1 MSSTLSTTTLARR
14 STAPHWASRLGTHLL
29 LLLAAFIA
37 LLPFF
42 WMLST
47 ALKTQAE
54 VYTYPPVWIPLPP
67 HWENFTAALS
77 SRPFLLFFK
86 NTVVIATAVVVGDVL
101 SCTLV
106 GYGFARLRFPGR
118 DVLFM
123 VLLATIMM
131 PFIVRLVPLFVLF
144 QKLGWVNT
152 YLPLTVPAFFGT
164 PFFIFLVR
172 QFFLTI
178 PSEITD
184 AARVDGA
191 NELVIWWRI
200 MLPLSGPILA
210 VITILAFQQVWND
223 FLGPLIFLSDQSM
236 KTLALGLQTMLESGS
251 GAQPYHWLMAVATTM
266 TLPVVLLFLVF
277 QRYFIQG
284 VVMSGLK
291 G

>member
-1 MSSTLSTTTLARR
+1 VTQTAVARVLPR
-14 STAPHWASRLGTHLL
+14 VGIHFA
-29 LLLAAFIA
+29 LLATAMFA

-42 WMLST
+42 WLVST
-47 ALKTQAE
+47 ALKTQAQ
-54 VYTYPPVWIPLPP
+54 VYTYPPVWVPLPP
-67 HWENFTAALS
+67 QWQNFPEALT
-77 SRPFLLFFK
+77 SRPFFLFFQ
-86 NTVVIATAVVVGDVL
+86 NTLLIAVTVIVGDIF

-118 DVLFM
+118 DALFV

-144 QKLGWVNT
+144 QQLGWVNS
-152 YLPLTVPAFFGT
+152 YQPLTVPAFFGN
-164 PFFIFLVR
+164 PFFIFLAR

-178 PSEITD
+178 PAELTD

-191 NELVIWWRI
+191 NELTIWWRI

-223 FLGPLIFLSDQSM
+223 FLQPLIFLSDQSM
-236 KTLALGLQTMLESGS
+236 KTLALGLHSMLESGS
-251 GAQPYHWLMAVATTM
+251 GAQPYHRLMAVATTM
-266 TLPVVLLFLVF
+266 TLPVVLLFVVF

>member
-1 MSSTLSTTTLARR
+1 MSSALSTTSGARP
-14 STAPHWASRLGTHLL
+14 SAVPGWVARLSTHLL
-29 LLLAAFIA
+29 LLMAAIIA

-42 WMLST
+42 WMVTT

-54 VYTYPPVWIPLPP
+54 VYTYPPIWIPLPP
-67 HWENFTAALS
+67 HWENFPDALS

-86 NTVVIATAVVVGDVL
+86 NTVVIATAVVVGDIL

-118 DVLFM
+118 DILFM

-178 PSEITD
+178 PAEITD

-210 VITILAFQQVWND
+210 VITIMAFQQVWND
-223 FLGPLIFLSDQSM
+223 FLGPLIFLSDQNM

-266 TLPVVLLFLVF
+266 TLPVVLLFIVF